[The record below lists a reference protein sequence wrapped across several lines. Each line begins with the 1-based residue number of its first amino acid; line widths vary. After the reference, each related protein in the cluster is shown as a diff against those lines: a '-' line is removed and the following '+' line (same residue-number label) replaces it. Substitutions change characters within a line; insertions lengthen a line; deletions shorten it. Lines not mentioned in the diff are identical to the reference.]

1 MSFGLNFQDPYQMKR
16 VNIYDLILNLSSFYL
31 NKVIRQSKSF
41 FIHILSFENVVIMS
55 LKDIE

>member
-1 MSFGLNFQDPYQMKR
+1 MSFGLNFQDQYQMKR

>member
-1 MSFGLNFQDPYQMKR
+1 MKR

>member
-41 FIHILSFENVVIMS
+41 FRHILSFENVVIMS